1 MNGPPTRRGGPLTTD
16 RPSVETT
23 TTDTA
28 SVSRKY
34 TPVTNAAAL
43 RFKALDAYLD
53 AVAAA
58 GPPDDD
64 DRPEPPFLQGT
75 AATFHNVTDEQYET
89 ALLADPPYSGVAA

>member
-1 MNGPPTRRGGPLTTD
+1 MSGPSTRRSGPLTTD
-16 RPSVETT
+16 RPSAETP

-34 TPVTNAAAL
+34 PPITNAAAL
-43 RFKALDAYLD
+43 RYKLLDAYLD

-64 DRPEPPFLQGT
+64 WQEPPFAQGT
-75 AATFHNVTDEQYET
+75 AATFLDVTDEQYWT
-89 ALLADPPYSGVAA
+89 VLLGDLRFSGVAA